1 MVSCE
6 NIETTGS
13 TMVFNSQKVVKSFQ
27 IRDSTDVYG
36 STYVKNS
43 MEVKNS
49 DIISDSQ
56 KVFNSKNVELST
68 NVRSSRRVFDS
79 SKPYTHDQLV
89 ITKTLLGDIIDS
101 FDIKGSIAVK
111 SSCKTDEYSFA
122 YD

>member
-43 MEVKNS
+43 MEVKKLRHNFGFA
-49 DIISDSQ
+49 
-56 KVFNSKNVELST
+56 K
-68 NVRSSRRVFDS
+68 
-79 SKPYTHDQLV
+79 
-89 ITKTLLGDIIDS
+89 S
-101 FDIKGSIAVK
+101 FQF
-111 SSCKTDEYSFA
+111 EER
-122 YD
+122 